1 MQATI
6 IQFLTQHW
14 QADYASKIQFSPVP
28 KGQPGDLAMNFFG
41 LTKEMGQSPAQIGA
55 TVAEVLQNCDLVE
68 KTEAAG
74 PYLNLFFS
82 ASAFFANVIS
92 TPLQTKTLLNKN
104 IVLEFSGPNT
114 NKPLHLG
121 HMRNHALGLSVG
133 NVLEAAGASVHRVN
147 IINDRGVHIC
157 KSMLAYQRFGNGET
171 PVDTGE
177 KGDAFVGR
185 YYVKFDQESKKDESL
200 KTDVQAMLVAWEAG
214 DPEVRRIW
222 KLMNDWTLAGHQAT
236 YDRQGVVFER
246 RYLES
251 EYYQRGKDI
260 AQMGLQKGVFEK
272 REDGAIV
279 INFEDENLGQKVILR
294 PDGTSIYLTQDLAIA
309 VAREQD
315 YNHPDQLIYT
325 TASEQNYHFQVLFE
339 CLDRLG
345 VMSGDKCYHL
355 NYGLVNLPDGR
366 MKSREGTVV
375 DADQLMD
382 QLHEIAAEKIR
393 SNQDPLDKG
402 DKDEFIEQEIYTIAE
417 QVQNAAWKFYLLRTS
432 PNKDITFDAAKS
444 IDFHGA
450 TGPYLQYAGV
460 RIKSI
465 LAKSGLEP
473 GFYKQAET
481 LNPGSVL
488 GEAEKGLGVKILEWP
503 ETLNR
508 AAEHYNST
516 YVVTYLLELA
526 QEWSSFYATNSVL
539 NADSEE
545 LKQGRLALAAKVLE
559 VLEKGLEVLGIEV
572 PDRM

>member
-1 MQATI
+1 MQQQI
-6 IQFLTQHW
+6 VEYLTKNWH
-14 QADYASKIQFSPVP
+14 AEHANKIQFSPVP
-28 KGQPGDLAMNFFG
+28 KGKPGDLAMNFFG
-41 LTKEMGQSPAQIGA
+41 LTKEMGQSPIQIGA
-55 TVAEVLQNCDLVE
+55 VVAEVLQDCGLVE

-82 ASAFFANVIS
+82 ASAFFADVMA

-121 HMRNHALGLSVG
+121 HMRNHALGISVG
-133 NVLEAAGASVHRVN
+133 NVLEAAGANVHRVN

-171 PVDTGE
+171 PADTGE

-200 KTDVQAMLVAWEAG
+200 QAEVQAMLVAWEAG

-222 KLMNDWTLAGHQAT
+222 ELMNGWTLAGHQAT

-260 AQMGLQKGVFEK
+260 AQMGLEKGVFEK

-309 VAREQD
+309 VARDQD

-325 TASEQNYHFQVLFE
+325 TASEQNYHFEVLFE

-382 QLHEIAAEKIR
+382 SLHEMAEQKIR
-393 SNQDPLDKG
+393 ESA
-402 DKDEFIEQEIYTIAE
+402 DEFNDEAIGTVAE

-432 PNKDITFDAAKS
+432 PNKAITFDAAKS

-465 LAKSGLEP
+465 LAKAQPGLES
-473 GFYKQAET
+473 
-481 LNPGSVL
+481 NPSLAAL

-503 ETLNR
+503 SVLNR
-508 AAEHYNST
+508 AAENYNST

-526 QEWSSFYATNSVL
+526 QEWSSFYAANSVL
-539 NADSEE
+539 KAESEA
-545 LKQGRLALAAKVLE
+545 LIQGRLALAAKVLE
-559 VLEKGLEVLGIEV
+559 VLEKGLEVLGIEI